1 MNGRLAVFNVCEML
15 EEGSLHT
22 SITGIDDVLDRYAF
36 GMLCNYIN
44 PEIVSLAK
52 DHHVAVSLLASC
64 QLGGNQ

>member
-52 DHHVAVSLLASC
+52 VHHHTLFLGYHVFKPLL
-64 QLGGNQ
+64 